1 MNNFTEGKIFLPML
15 KFATPIFFA
24 MLLQMTY
31 GAIDLLIVGI
41 FASSA
46 DVSAVSTGSQLIMTL
61 TMVIVSLS
69 MGTTILIGQQIG
81 GGKSH
86 EAGKSI
92 GSGICLYSLIALLM
106 TAITVVFANQL
117 AIIMNA
123 PPEAFKDT
131 VTYIYICGSGSIFFV
146 AYNVIG
152 SIFRGLGDSKTP
164 LITVTIAS
172 ILNVIGDLILVGYFN
187 LDTAGAAIAT
197 VFAQA
202 ISVILSLLI
211 IKKREFKFNFSKK
224 NICFNKNYTMATLK
238 LGSPI
243 AIQSFLVNI
252 SFLVIIAI
260 VNDLGLIA
268 SAGVGITERLCGF
281 LLLVPMSFGQA
292 LAAFVAHNIG
302 AKQYKRAKKSLLY
315 SIYASLSI
323 SFVIAY
329 ASFFHGNFLLEMF
342 SNDSAVIEAGWEYLK
357 SYSFDVVLTSF
368 MFCFIGYFN
377 GNGKTTF
384 VMIQGIIGAFLVR
397 IPVSY
402 IMAQQT
408 PVSLFLIG
416 LATPASTFLQNIL
429 CIIYFIILS
438 KKLCE
443 SRGDE
448 LI

>member
-1 MNNFTEGKIFLPML
+1 ML
-15 KFATPIFFA
+15 KFAIPIFLA

-61 TMVIVSLS
+61 TLIIVSLS
-69 MGTTILIGQQIG
+69 MGTTILVGQQIG
-81 GGKSH
+81 AGKSQ

-92 GSGICLYSLIALLM
+92 GSGIFLYSLIALIM
-106 TAITVVFANQL
+106 TAITVIFANQL
-117 AIIMNA
+117 ATIMNA
-123 PPEAFKDT
+123 PVEAFKDT
-131 VTYIYICGSGSIFFV
+131 VLYIYICGAGSIFFV
-146 AYNVIG
+146 GYNVIG

-172 ILNVIGDLILVGYFN
+172 ILNVLGDLLLVGYFH

-211 IKKREFKFNFSKK
+211 IKKREFKFKFSKK
-224 NICFNKNYTMATLK
+224 DIRFNKKYITATLK

-243 AIQSFLVNI
+243 AIQSGLVNI

-260 VNDLGLIA
+260 VNELGLVA

-292 LAAFVAHNIG
+292 LAAFVAQNVG
-302 AKQYKRAKKSLLY
+302 AKQYKRAKKSLMY
-315 SIYASLSI
+315 SILASFTVSI
-323 SFVIAY
+323 FIAY
-329 ASFFHGNFLLEMF
+329 ASFFHGDILLNMF
-342 SNDSAVIEAGWEYLK
+342 SNDSDVVIAGWEYLK
-357 SYSFDVVLTSF
+357 SYSLDVLLVSF
-368 MFCFIGYFN
+368 LFCFIGYFN
-377 GNGKTTF
+377 GHGKTTF
-384 VMIQGIIGAFLVR
+384 VMIQGIIGAFLIR

-402 IMAQQT
+402 IMAQQV
-408 PVSLFLIG
+408 PVSLFQVG
-416 LATPASTFLQNIL
+416 LATPASTFVQNIL
-429 CIIYFIILS
+429 CILYFIILS
-438 KKLCE
+438 RKLSQNRADE
-443 SRGDE
+443 SIE
-448 LI
+448 SV